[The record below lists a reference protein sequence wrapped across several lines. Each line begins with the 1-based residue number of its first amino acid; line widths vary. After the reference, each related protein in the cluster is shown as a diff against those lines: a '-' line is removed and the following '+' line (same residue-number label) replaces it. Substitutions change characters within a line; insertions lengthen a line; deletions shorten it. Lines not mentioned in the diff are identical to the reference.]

1 MNRSNTGRCFLD
13 ANVWLYAFIESQDRK
28 KSGIAKQII
37 QNKETFVSG
46 QVINEVSI
54 NLIRKARFDEARIRR
69 LIISFYRNY
78 HVVESGRELLLKAC
92 ALRSNYAFSFWDS
105 MIVASSLAAG
115 ATTLYTEDMHDGL
128 VVDDRLTI
136 LNPFHS

>member
-69 LIISFYRNY
+69 LIISFYRKLPRRRKRSRTPA
-78 HVVESGRELLLKAC
+78 ESVCVTFQLWVLVLGQHDRRKFLSC
-92 ALRSNYAFSFWDS
+92 RSDNFVYRGYA
-105 MIVASSLAAG
+105 
-115 ATTLYTEDMHDGL
+115 
-128 VVDDRLTI
+128 
-136 LNPFHS
+136 